1 VGELEGP
8 GEQGAEGRKK
18 GKEWKVWK
26 PMDNG
31 LDSGRFLRKNASE
44 KISFL
49 GWSEVP
55 IPSLQHLAG

>member
-1 VGELEGP
+1 VNLKAWGAK
-8 GEQGAEGRKK
+8 GAEGRKK
-18 GKEWKVWK
+18 GMEWKTE
-26 PMDNG
+26 DNG

-55 IPSLQHLAG
+55 MPSLQH